1 MTLSSLV
8 RQKVFRSFLI
18 LQFISVSAL
27 AAVPMNEGLVQR
39 YIDIATHMGP
49 EMMRGQGD
57 VQCSLPSVD
66 GYFPFDQGKTFEA
79 YGSDPKEVI
88 QRVILSCV
96 KTGCENLGKLISR
109 SMSEAIKT
117 PDDQAVALL
126 QSRGYGSSDIQ
137 NFKDNKRVVD
147 LSVLQNMTCADAP
160 FEWQQHMVD
169 RCLASFAV
177 KCNR

>member
-8 RQKVFRSFLI
+8 QQMVFKSILI
-18 LQFISVSAL
+18 LQFVSAVAL
-27 AAVPMNEGLVQR
+27 ASAPMDETMVQR
-39 YIDIATHMGP
+39 YVDVATHMGT
-49 EMMRGQGD
+49 EMMRGQGE
-57 VQCSLPSVD
+57 VQCSLPAVD
-66 GYFPFDQGKTFEA
+66 DYFPFDQGKTFEA

-109 SMSEAIKT
+109 SMSKAIET
-117 PDDQAVALL
+117 PDDQAEALL
-126 QSRGYGSSDIQ
+126 QSRGYGSTDIQ
-137 NFKDNKRVVD
+137 NFKNNKRLVD
-147 LSVLQNMTCADAP
+147 LSIWQNMTCADAS